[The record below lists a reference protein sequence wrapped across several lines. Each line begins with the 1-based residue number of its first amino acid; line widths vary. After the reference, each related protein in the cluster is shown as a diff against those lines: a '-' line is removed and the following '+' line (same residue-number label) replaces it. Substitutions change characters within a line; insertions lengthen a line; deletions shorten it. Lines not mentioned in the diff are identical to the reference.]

1 MSGFG
6 EGFGEGFGVLAGL
19 MEQRFNALAD
29 LKGEDILVIAK
40 TQVGTDPYGDPIYT
54 ETSTA
59 TKGFAEQIRTR
70 DKQLLAGELAQ
81 ADMVFRLKRSTVI
94 AERGYELEY
103 LSKRYKIVGSIE
115 YHLSHITVYG
125 ERKVS

>member
-6 EGFGEGFGVLAGL
+6 DGFGEGFGVLAGL
-19 MEQRFNALAD
+19 MEQRFNALAH
-29 LKGEDILVIAK
+29 LRGEDILVIAK
-40 TQVGTDPYGDPIYT
+40 TQIGTDPYGDPIYT

-59 TKGFAEQIRTR
+59 TKGVVEQIRTR